1 MLSEFAKRGNGK
13 VGLGARTCAPSAPA
27 PHTRSSLLRRSRAP
41 AHRSLPM
48 PQTNSRFFD
57 DLSRLMTDAAGL
69 ADGARREAQTF
80 ARTQMERMM
89 AGMDIVSREEF
100 EAVKEMAARARDE
113 NEKLAAKDLGAG
125 GEARRDKAL
134 IGLAFFHRVLISS
147 ENSVDGRELTERPG
161 FTMAA
166 NQQGCRAPPG

>member
-1 MLSEFAKRGNGK
+1 
-13 VGLGARTCAPSAPA
+13 
-27 PHTRSSLLRRSRAP
+27 
-41 AHRSLPM
+41 M

-89 AGMDIVSREEF
+89 AGMDIVTREEF

-113 NEKLAAKDLGAG
+113 NEKLAARIAAL
-125 GEARRDKAL
+125 EARLGEQSPDRTRL
-134 IGLAFFHRVLISS
+134 SSSRVLIRFAD
-147 ENSVDGRELTERPG
+147 SVDGASSSVYGPT
-161 FTMAA
+161 
-166 NQQGCRAPPG
+166 NQQGCCASPGSAGRGAFRAFVP